1 MKRTILVLL
10 AALAVLLSGAR
21 QARADGITYTE
32 SDLASGVIGT
42 TSFTNAPVTI
52 TFAGD
57 TLNVTGSSGLFLNN
71 VGTAEVMIDGITFRF
86 TDSLQVFD
94 YQLGAV
100 AGIRDITVNPDILDT
115 IDSSTFG
122 TYDLT
127 TAIGPITGIADFNL
141 GTNYGTSGGALTFNF
156 MDANSTFTAT
166 TTTPVPEPSSLLL
179 LGVAI
184 AGLVMVR
191 YRGLVL

>member
-1 MKRTILVLL
+1 MKRTILVVL

-57 TLNVTGSSGLFLNN
+57 TLNVTGSTGLFLNN
-71 VGTAEVMIDGITFRF
+71 VGTAAVTIDGIGTFLF

-94 YQLGAV
+94 SQLAAV
-100 AGIRDITVNPDILDT
+100 AGINDITVGDILDT

-127 TAIGPITGIADFNL
+127 TATGPITGTALFNL
-141 GTNYGTSGGALTFNF
+141 DTNYGTSGGALTFNF

-191 YRGLVL
+191 YRRLVL